1 MGKSSTG
8 SAAANALAQILGVYL
23 TSSAK
28 EKDRAVEQR
37 RWEAQFELQR
47 QQHQAEM
54 ARAAR
59 EQALYDRQQAEDKD
73 VAGWISA
80 LKAQGITPPP
90 EVDTQHELKNWIATQ
105 GDLQDMADKRS
116 KATRE
121 EELFPLQKKRLE
133 AETEYYGRRGSSTS
147 TSKKA
152 PDLRSSM
159 PEVLRGKYDVG
170 LAQLKRLQSEI
181 DSNRQI
187 YASVDPEM
195 DEDGK
200 KKQREAWDRI
210 EDLFSQQTEVAHQ
223 LQTIEAA
230 TQFGVD
236 SEEGWQAFQDKLS
249 GDQTPEDS
257 LESAMMKKQA
267 ATPTT
272 PTDTQTPDS
281 SVDSGFWDT
290 LGRAVKRKE
299 LEGRTQFN
307 ALKAAE
313 MGLLKD
319 YSTHAQWQGVIES
332 QLRDHPDLKWTNYN
346 YKDFLKFKDSSKLPT
361 DQAFVRYTK
370 GKLASLEEGQPG
382 WMRMSSGEALND
394 TLPLDLMGAASLARS
409 GVKYGITKALGKKVA
424 SSGPRWEPNFDAP
437 DFGGQSAVEDFF
449 RLPGPARQHALP
461 APGAVAPPN
470 VINIPP
476 RFGQTAGYSVPET
489 PILDSAYGFFDR
501 LNTALKAAPRRA
513 PLALPEP
520 PPQGSVIPLPAPPPQ
535 GSVIPLPAPSAQGS
549 VIPLPAP
556 SAPGSVIPLP
566 APSAPGYELFPPYLG
581 PNQPVNLESL
591 APYFDSLRVR

>member
-1 MGKSSTG
+1 MGKNTG
-8 SAAANALAQILGVYL
+8 AAAADALAKILGVYL
-23 TSSAK
+23 TTSAK
-28 EKDRAVEQR
+28 EKDRAIDER
-37 RWEAQFELQR
+37 RWQAQFELDKKRSEVEMQR
-47 QQHQAEM
+47 AI
-54 ARAAR
+54 R
-59 EQALYDRQQAEDKD
+59 EQAAYDRAQAEDKD
-73 VAGWISA
+73 INGILSS
-80 LKAQGITPPP
+80 LKSQGITPPSGI
-90 EVDTQHELKNWIATQ
+90 DTRHELTSWLNIQ
-105 GDLQDMADKRS
+105 NDLQDAADK
-116 KATRE
+116 KARE
-121 EELFPLQKKRLE
+121 ARDAEEFPFRKKLLE
-133 AETEYYGRRGSSTS
+133 AQANAANNRGSGKTGGKPKSLRDWIPDFMLPEYDMVDNELRATDKEFELEKARLAS
-147 TSKKA
+147 LDDADSEGKKA
-152 PDLRSSM
+152 IENKLKSLEEKR
-159 PEVLRGKYDVG
+159 VG
-170 LAQLKRLQSEI
+170 LGQRLG
-181 DSNRQI
+181 
-187 YASVDPEM
+187 EM
-195 DEDGK
+195 GFAVVK
-200 KKQREAWDRI
+200 G
-210 EDLFSQQTEVAHQ
+210 
-223 LQTIEAA
+223 
-230 TQFGVD
+230 GVD
-236 SEEGWQAFQDKLS
+236 SPEKWDAYNKKLEEDYKQSQD
-249 GDQTPEDS
+249 DS

-281 SVDSGFWDT
+281 SGDSGFWDT
-290 LGRAVKRKE
+290 LARAVKRKE
-299 LEGRTQFN
+299 FEGRTQFN

-470 VINIPP
+470 VITVPP

-489 PILDSAYGFFDR
+489 PVSDSAYGFFDR
-501 LNTALKAAPRRA
+501 LNTALKSAPRRA

-520 PPQGSVIPLPAPPPQ
+520 PPQGSVIPM
-535 GSVIPLPAPSAQGS
+535 
-549 VIPLPAP
+549 
-556 SAPGSVIPLP
+556 P
-566 APSAPGYELFPPYLG
+566 APSAPGYELFPPYVG
-581 PNQPVNLESL
+581 PNQPANLEYL
-591 APYFDSLRVR
+591 RPYFETLRTR